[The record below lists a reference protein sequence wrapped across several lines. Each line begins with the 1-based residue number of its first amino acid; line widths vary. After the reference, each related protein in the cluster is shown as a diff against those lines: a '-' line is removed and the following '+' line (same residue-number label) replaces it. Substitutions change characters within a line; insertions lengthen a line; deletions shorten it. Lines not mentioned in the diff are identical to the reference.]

1 MELAGRIMEL
11 SEKNRELTADLESE
25 WTKVWELMKKAKDL
39 EKEVSVCKS
48 LIIFKLHSVVYVGEN
63 EIQVKMIFT
72 YM

>member
-1 MELAGRIMEL
+1 
-11 SEKNRELTADLESE
+11 
-25 WTKVWELMKKAKDL
+25 MKKAKDL